1 MCCRHGSAPTPAN
14 QVPRNNDRARPT
26 LTERSEPLALGAGSC
41 PPPRVAARAV
51 ATRSGEASPKR
62 VWAASALDV
71 VRNLSTEVIL
81 LKSDNEEEV
90 ERVLPRTMTE
100 LTEAA

>member
-1 MCCRHGSAPTPAN
+1 MAQR
-14 QVPRNNDRARPT
+14 PRP
-26 LTERSEPLALGAGSC
+26 LTRFLVTTIALGRLSPEGPNRSPWALEL
-41 PPPRVAARAV
+41 PAV
-51 ATRSGEASPKR
+51 ACRRTSCGDTLLGRPLRSR